1 MPEEKEEKVVDLD
14 EGQEQ
19 PVEVVVEEK
28 ETEQED
34 PSPEPPLAATE
45 EPEQEDEMADY
56 SESVQKRIKKLTHKM
71 REAERREK
79 AATDYAQAMK
89 IQVDQLSTRVGQT
102 DNSYLGEYENRLIHE
117 ENSLK
122 VQLKEAIE
130 SGDVDKQMELNKKM
144 ATHAI
149 DAEKFRQAKEFNKQQ
164 SEGGKTAQ
172 TAQTA
177 QPAQPTQPAQQS
189 EPSPK
194 AVKWAEKNDWFGED
208 EPMTLTAFSIHNAL
222 VAEGYDPE
230 NQSEDYYSELDTR
243 IRKEFPHKF
252 NGEATKSKRPN
263 AVSAPNRGKSGSRG
277 KNSVTLSKSQVAIAK
292 KLGVSLEDYAKQVAR
307 LQQQT

>member
-28 ETEQED
+28 ETEQE
-34 PSPEPPLAATE
+34 EPPLAATE
-45 EPEQEDEMADY
+45 ELEQEDEMADY

-89 IQVDQLSTRVGQT
+89 IQVDQLSTKIGQT
-102 DNSYLGEYENRLIHE
+102 DNSYLGELENRLVHE

-130 SGDVDKQMELNKKM
+130 SGDVDKQMELNKQM

-164 SEGGKTAQ
+164 SESGQTAQPAQPAQPAQ

-177 QPAQPTQPAQQS
+177 QQPPD
-189 EPSPK
+189 PK
-194 AVKWAEKNDWFGED
+194 AEKWAEKNEWFGDD
-208 EPMTLTAFSIHNAL
+208 EPMTLTAFSIHNSL
-222 VAEGYDPE
+222 VQEGFNPTTD
-230 NQSEDYYSELDTR
+230 DYYSELDTR